1 MERWVPAKGFPNYD
15 VSSEG
20 RVRNRKT
27 GRIMG
32 VQESER
38 GYLFTHLSKNKRSH
52 KVRIHRLVAESFL
65 GGLNEDLDVMFL
77 DGNKSNPVLSNLKIV
92 TRKENIRHAMNIGT
106 FKPNDYG
113 KKRIKVRVVETGKE
127 YNSIRECARDIG
139 CGSSD
144 ISNYLLGYHRPVK
157 GYTFEK
163 I

>member
-27 GRIMG
+27 GRILRANKN
-32 VQESER
+32 SR
-38 GYLFTHLSKNKRSH
+38 GYLSVSLSRNNRQCTI
-52 KVRIHRLVAESFL
+52 RIHRLMAESFL
-65 GGLNEDLDVMFL
+65 GVPDGYDVMFDDGDKENVCL
-77 DGNKSNPVLSNLKIV
+77 DNLKVV
-92 TRKENIRHAMNIGT
+92 TRKENINHAIDTGLI
-106 FKPNDYG
+106 KPNDYG

-127 YNSIRECARDIG
+127 YDSIRECARDIG